1 MPVTASDGI
10 QDTDVTD
17 DSMRIA
23 GFPSEHLTRHATL
36 ASPGMGAAV
45 AVVVFAGGVALVV
58 VGAELFAEHLEA
70 ASSRLGVSAFALAL
84 LLAGAEPEEL
94 ATTITAAVRN
104 VPAIAFGDVIGANV
118 AMCLVALPV
127 GALVAPLPFGPRVRR
142 YALLALPLGLVAA
155 VFAWNGHVGRIEGA
169 VLVVLYVAY
178 VAVIW
183 RLEQRPPALGEVAEL
198 GEAGAVRPAGRV
210 GRELAIVLVGVVTLA
225 IGSVVLVEAIR
236 SISGVESTQTNLSLT
251 LVGLATT
258 LELVVLAWSTARRG
272 ITEAVVAAVLGSFA
286 YNVTM
291 SLGAPALVRPL
302 VIADASLLRGPL
314 VVMLAALVVVVAV
327 AVPRAPLGRTAAV
340 VLLAAYPVFVASVAL
355 R

>member
-1 MPVTASDGI
+1 MTTA
-10 QDTDVTD
+10 
-17 DSMRIA
+17 
-23 GFPSEHLTRHATL
+23 L
-36 ASPGMGAAV
+36 

-58 VGAELFAEHLEA
+58 VGAELFAEHLEV
-70 ASSRLGVSAFALAL
+70 ASRRLGVSAFALAL

-142 YALLALPLGLVAA
+142 YALLALPLGAVAA
-155 VFAWNGHVGRIEGA
+155 ILAWNGHVSRIQGA

-178 VAVIW
+178 VAAIW
-183 RLEQRPPALGEVAEL
+183 SRERRPPALGEVAEL
-198 GEAGAVRPAGRV
+198 GGTEPVTPTRRV
-210 GRELAIVLVGVVTLA
+210 GRELALVLAGVATLA
-225 IGSVVLVEAIR
+225 IGSIVLVEAIR

-251 LVGLATT
+251 LVGFATS

-272 ITEAVVAAVLGSFA
+272 VTEAVVAAVVGSFA
-286 YNVTM
+286 YNATM
-291 SLGAPALVRPL
+291 SFGAAALVRPL
-302 VIADASLLRGPL
+302 SITDADLLHGPL
-314 VVMLAALVVVVAV
+314 VVMLAALVAV
-327 AVPRAPLGRTAAV
+327 IALATPRAQLGSAAAV
-340 VLLAAYPVFVASVAL
+340 VLLAAYPAFVAYVAL